1 VSAMPVFQYQ
11 LSDKPGIWLTM
22 ISTSDD
28 LDEAG
33 EELGRIFG
41 PGLVID
47 VRRMAEDRR
56 DDDD

>member
-1 VSAMPVFQYQ
+1 MPVFQYQ
-11 LSDKPGIWLTM
+11 LTDKPGVWLTV
-22 ISTSDD
+22 ISTGDD
-28 LDEAG
+28 IDKAV

-41 PGLVID
+41 PGRIID

>member
-1 VSAMPVFQYQ
+1 MPVFQYQ
-11 LSDKPGIWLTM
+11 LTDKPGVWLNM

-41 PGLVID
+41 PGRVVD
-47 VRRMAEDRR
+47 VRPMAEDRR

>member
-1 VSAMPVFQYQ
+1 MPVFQYQ
-11 LSDKPGIWLTM
+11 LVDKPGAWLNM

-28 LDEAG
+28 IDEAG

-41 PGLVID
+41 PGQVID
-47 VRRMAEDRR
+47 LRPVAEDRR